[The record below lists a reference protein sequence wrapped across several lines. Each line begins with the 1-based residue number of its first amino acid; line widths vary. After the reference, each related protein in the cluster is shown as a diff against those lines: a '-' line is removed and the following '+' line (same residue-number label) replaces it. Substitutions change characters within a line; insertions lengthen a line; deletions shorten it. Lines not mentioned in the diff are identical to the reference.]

1 MKKFYMFALAAC
13 TAVSVYGAV
22 PVNAPRLWKSKVSKE
37 RNAEVKADDGI
48 WRAGT
53 QLVSD
58 WDSDNDKWVVA
69 ERYKSTY
76 NDNGDVL
83 QDVITSMEDGSRNR
97 VTYQYNE
104 NNLKISELIEVAYDG
119 KVFENYQNKTRAYD
133 PIVKTLVVENRDY
146 TWNNNSWSLPG
157 NCWNRTVSRDAN
169 GVITGVEIATLYN
182 GEYEPSIRQ
191 ENTVGDDG
199 KVSAIKTSHLEYDGS
214 SFFWVDDTDYADI
227 VWEETDGQIYDE
239 IEINATNKVRSVVLT
254 EHDDEEGDMV
264 MNVSVNYNEGGYVMT
279 STMNISGMDAKFV
292 STYEDKPNGGYRV
305 VSEGYVVMGGSDRLI
320 QYEEEYACYDAYGL
334 ELETFYGFGDSKDT
348 METDTHVVGIV
359 EYDSTYGYPVSYQ
372 RAYLDVDEDALVND
386 IKIDFSDYQ
395 NVSGVA
401 DVTADR
407 NAPVEYYTIDGV
419 RTDAVT
425 PGLYI
430 RRQGSE
436 SRKIIIR

>member
-22 PVNAPRLWKSKVSKE
+22 PVKAPRLWKSKVSKE

-48 WRAGT
+48 WRAAT
-53 QLVSD
+53 QLVSY
-58 WDSDNDKWVVA
+58 WDPDNDKWVVA

-97 VTYQYNE
+97 VTYKYNE
-104 NNLKISELIEVAYDG
+104 NNLKISELTEAAYDG
-119 KVFENYQNKTRAYD
+119 NVFENYQKKTREYD

-157 NCWNRTVSRDAN
+157 NCWNRNVTRDAN
-169 GVITGVEIATLYN
+169 GVITGVEVATLYQ
-182 GEYEPSIRQ
+182 GEYDPSVRQ
-191 ENTVGDDG
+191 VNTVGDDG
-199 KVSAIKTSHLEYDGS
+199 KVSAIKTSQLTYDGS
-214 SFFWVDDTDYADI
+214 DFVWEDDICYSDI
-227 VWEETDGQIYDE
+227 EWEETDGQIYDE
-239 IEINATNKVRSVVLT
+239 IEINETNRVSRAILT
-254 EHDDEEGDMV
+254 QQDGEEGEIV
-264 MNVSVNYNEGGYVMT
+264 MNLSVNYNDEGYVMT
-279 STMNISGMDAKFV
+279 ATMTESGMDVKFV
-292 STYEDKPNGGYRV
+292 STYQDKPYGGYRV
-305 VSEGYVVMGGSDRLI
+305 VTEGYVVMDDSERLV
-320 QYEEEYACYDAYGL
+320 QYDEEYAYYDAYGL
-334 ELETFYGFGDSKDT
+334 ELEAFYGIGDSKET
-348 METDTHVVGIV
+348 METSTHVVGSV

-372 RAYLDVDEDALVND
+372 RAYLDVDEDAMVND

-419 RTDAVT
+419 RTDAAT